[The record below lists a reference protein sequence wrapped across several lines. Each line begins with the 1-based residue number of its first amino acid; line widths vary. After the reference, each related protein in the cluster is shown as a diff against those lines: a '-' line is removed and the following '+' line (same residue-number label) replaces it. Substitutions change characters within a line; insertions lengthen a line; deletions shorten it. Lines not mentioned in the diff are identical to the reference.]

1 MTSMFKK
8 ALVLGS
14 SQQRDEEVTVVVDEG
29 VEYVFYDAVDAALH
43 PDASP
48 DGGVLCTDKEV
59 MERQKSAVVDIMKSL
74 GKKLLTG
81 KFDLL
86 KISLPVK
93 IFEPRSYLQKLCD
106 PLAFPKIIHK
116 AVVAETPEERL
127 KWVVTYFVAGYHR
140 AFLTW
145 SKPFN
150 PILGETWHASL
161 PDGTQAFMEQISH
174 HPPIS
179 AFQIIGPGKSYY
191 FHGHSQPTV
200 TYKTNGIT
208 SYAVG
213 ERQIEFL
220 DGTVIDVS
228 FPEYNVRNIVSTST
242 TRADV
247 SGKVDFID
255 RNNGLVASLQI
266 GKVAGR
272 VNGLLGRPD
281 AVSGTMYRTKSRS
294 DDTFMDTHVHPR
306 NAKHV
311 PRRSVSGRDFSLPM
325 KKGHTMSGLVKPS
338 NSSNDL
344 LLGESLSGNN
354 LHIPIASCV
363 GNWLAYLDW
372 DDTRYWTLS
381 EDLADE
387 WQEMRENAL
396 PSDCSQRD
404 DLKFLTQGDLVK
416 SQEAKDRMENSQRQD
431 AKNRPVPT

>member
-1 MTSMFKK
+1 MASVLRK
-8 ALVLGS
+8 ALGS
-14 SQQRDEEVTVVVDEG
+14 TQPPVEEVTVIVEDG
-29 VEYVFYDAVDAALH
+29 IEYVFYDAPDAELH

-48 DGGVLCTDKEV
+48 DGGILCTDKEV

-74 GKKLLTG
+74 GKKLITG

-106 PLAFPKIIHK
+106 PLAFPSIIQK
-116 AVVAETPEERL
+116 AVVATNPEERL

-150 PILGETWHASL
+150 PILGETWHATLS
-161 PDGTQAFMEQISH
+161 DGTHAFMEQISH

-220 DGTVIDVS
+220 DGTVIDIS
-228 FPEYNVRNIVSTST
+228 FPEYNVRNIMSTST

-255 RNNGLVASLQI
+255 RQHGLVASLQI
-266 GKVAGR
+266 GKVPETT
-272 VNGLLGRPD
+272 NSLLMRPD
-281 AVSGTMYRTKSRS
+281 AVSGTMYRTKLHS
-294 DDTFMDTHVHPR
+294 DRMASDPHHG
-306 NAKHV
+306 
-311 PRRSVSGRDFSLPM
+311 PRRSVSGKDFSLPM
-325 KKGHTMSGLVKPS
+325 KMGHSMSGLLKPS
-338 NSSNDL
+338 NSSDAL
-344 LLGESLSGNN
+344 LAGGVMSGND
-354 LHIPIASCV
+354 LHIPVATCQ
-363 GNWLAYLDW
+363 GNWLAYFDW
-372 DDTRYWTLS
+372 DDDRYWTITH
-381 EDLADE
+381 DLADE
-387 WQEMRENAL
+387 WEEETDDTAL

-404 DLKFLTQGDLVK
+404 DLRYLLEGDLVK
-416 SQEAKDRMENSQRQD
+416 SQEAKDRMENDQRRD

>member
-1 MTSMFKK
+1 MASVFKK
-8 ALVLGS
+8 ALGSS
-14 SQQRDEEVTVVVDEG
+14 SQQQQEEEATVIVEDG
-29 VEYVFYDAVDAALH
+29 IEYVFYDAVDAVLH

-48 DGGVLCTDKEV
+48 DGGILCTDKEV

-74 GKKLLTG
+74 GKKLITG

-106 PLAFPKIIHK
+106 PLAFPDIIQN
-116 AVVAETPEERL
+116 AVGATSAEERL
-127 KWVVTYFVAGYHR
+127 KWVVAYFVAGYHR

-150 PILGETWHASL
+150 PILGETWHATLS
-161 PDGTQAFMEQISH
+161 DGTRAFMEQISH

-228 FPEYNVRNIVSTST
+228 FPEYNVRNIMSTST

-255 RNNGLVASLQI
+255 RQNGLVASLQI
-266 GKVAGR
+266 GKIPGS
-272 VNGLLGRPD
+272 VNRLLTRPD
-281 AVSGTMYRTKSRS
+281 AVSGTLYRTK
-294 DDTFMDTHVHPR
+294 THNENHAEQHHTHV
-306 NAKHV
+306 
-311 PRRSVSGRDFSLPM
+311 RRSISGREFSLPM
-325 KKGHTMSGLVKPS
+325 KKGHTMSGLLKPS
-338 NSSNDL
+338 NSSDAL
-344 LLGESLSGNN
+344 VLQKGDSLVSGTD
-354 LHIPIASCV
+354 LHIPIATCA

-372 DDTRYWTLS
+372 NDQRYWTLT
-381 EDLADE
+381 EDVADE
-387 WQEMRENAL
+387 WEEMVQNPL

-404 DLKFLTQGDLVK
+404 DLRYLLEGDLVK
-416 SQEAKDRMENSQRQD
+416 SQEAKDRMENDQRRD
-431 AKNRPVPT
+431 AKNRPVAT

>member
-1 MTSMFKK
+1 MTSVFKR
-8 ALVLGS
+8 ALG
-14 SQQRDEEVTVVVDEG
+14 QQPVEEVTVVVEDG
-29 VEYVFYDAVDAALH
+29 IEYVFYDAADAELH

-48 DGGVLCTDKEV
+48 DGGILCMDKEV

-74 GKKLLTG
+74 GKKLITG

-86 KISLPVK
+86 KVSLPVK

-106 PLAFPKIIHK
+106 PLAFPAIIQK
-116 AVVAETPEERL
+116 AAMATSPEERL
-127 KWVVTYFVAGYHR
+127 KWVVAYFVAGYHR

-150 PILGETWHASL
+150 PILGETWHARL
-161 PDGTQAFMEQISH
+161 PDGTHAYMEQISH
-174 HPPIS
+174 HPPVS
-179 AFQIIGPGKSYY
+179 AFQIIGPGKTYY

-228 FPEYNVRNIVSTST
+228 FPEYNIRNIMSTST

-255 RNNGLVASLQI
+255 RQNGLVASLQI
-266 GKVAGR
+266 GKVPGS
-272 VNGLLGRPD
+272 VDTLLMRPD
-281 AVSGTMYRTKSRS
+281 AVSGTMYRTK
-294 DDTFMDTHVHPR
+294 VHSM
-306 NAKHV
+306 ADAHHV
-311 PRRSVSGRDFSLPM
+311 PRRSISGKDFSLPL
-325 KKGHTMSGLVKPS
+325 KKGHTMSGLLKPS
-338 NSSNDL
+338 NSSDAL
-344 LLGESLSGNN
+344 MSGNDA
-354 LHIPIASCV
+354 HIPIATCI

-372 DDTRYWTLS
+372 DEERYWTLT
-381 EDLADE
+381 EDLALE
-387 WQEMRENAL
+387 WEEVLDDAL

-404 DLKFLTQGDLVK
+404 DLRYLSAGDLVK
-416 SQEAKDRMENSQRQD
+416 SQEAKDRMENDQRGD